1 MKRTNIARIAVAAVV
16 IAVILACSF
25 ALYGQQNGNGDD
37 MRTFPTEMTEEDR
50 TYMAAQ
56 EALDGFSAT
65 MERFDSIADD
75 ASSAS
80 SDVADATVDAFK
92 AYHSMLQQYEFAY
105 LDYCFDPLGMSE
117 QYLEWDSA
125 HNDTDDMFR
134 SNIRDA
140 LNGEH
145 TETVADVVESFGESA
160 SDYLG
165 YADLTDEQ
173 RSLKQESMRLVAQY
187 DSIMAREY
195 SWTDGS
201 GNTWTIAS
209 AKKSTALSDA
219 ERTMICG
226 NVHRLQMDDATE
238 VYIDLVGVNN
248 DLART
253 YGYHCFAE
261 MEYEGTYCREY
272 TPEQVKTMIGNLGP
286 AQDAWMAVK
295 TAISEDRTLSSD
307 TLDDLAGMGRDDIVA
322 AIYPMIRDLG
332 PEYGAYLDWMVRN
345 GTLYME
351 SVDGQ
356 LNIGYSTDLPVNHG
370 SMMYISSYGWMTPIV
385 IVHEFGHSAN
395 SGLNLRP
402 STCYDV
408 KEIHSQGL
416 EALTMANA
424 DGIFGDDGRALVAS
438 QISELTGVVVRGALF
453 SEFELWA
460 YETEADGTE
469 LTVEMLTSTFSDM
482 ADEHGIVRDKYGL
495 GAGYTWQGVSH
506 LFNVPMYYISYVT
519 SAMNALELFVM
530 ASEDYERAE
539 SAYLSLTEQN
549 GVHGY
554 VQAVDMAGLS
564 NMLDAKN
571 IRTVSEA
578 VQRWVEENL

>member
-1 MKRTNIARIAVAAVV
+1 MKRANLARIAVAAAV

-25 ALYGQQNGNGDD
+25 ALYGQDGDNSS

-50 TYMAAQ
+50 TYIAAQ

-65 MERFDSIADD
+65 MDMFDSIADD

-80 SDVADATVDAFK
+80 SEVADTTVDAFK
-92 AYHSMLQQYEFAY
+92 GYHSMVQQYEYAY
-105 LDYCFDPLGMSE
+105 LDYCFDPLGMSG
-117 QYLEWDSA
+117 QYLEWESA
-125 HNDTDDMFR
+125 YGDTVDMFN
-134 SNIRDA
+134 SGIRDA

-145 TETVADVVESFGESA
+145 SETVTDVVESFGKSA
-160 SDYLG
+160 SEYLG
-165 YADLTDEQ
+165 YVDLTDEQ
-173 RSLKQESMRLVAQY
+173 RTLKQESMRLVAQY
-187 DSIMAREY
+187 DSIMAEEY

-209 AKKSTALSDA
+209 AKKSTTLTDA
-219 ERTMICG
+219 ERTLICG
-226 NVHRLQMDDATE
+226 NVYRLQMDDATE
-238 VYIDLVGVNN
+238 VYIDLVSVNN

-253 YGYHCFAE
+253 YGYHCYAE
-261 MEYEGTYCREY
+261 IEHEKRYCREY

-286 AQDAWMAVK
+286 MHDAWMAVK
-295 TAISEDRTLSSD
+295 TAISEDETLSSD
-307 TLDDLAGMGRDDIVA
+307 TLDALAEMSRDEIVE
-322 AIYPMIRDLG
+322 AIRPMIRDLG
-332 PEYGAYLDWMVRN
+332 PEYGEYLDWMVRN

-351 SVDGQ
+351 TVDGQ
-356 LNIGYSTDLPVNHG
+356 LNIAYSTDLPVNHG
-370 SMMYISSYGWMTPIV
+370 SMMYISPYGWMTPIV

-395 SGLNLRP
+395 SGLNLSP

-408 KEIHSQGL
+408 KEVHSQGL
-416 EALTMANA
+416 EALAMANA

-438 QISELTGVVVRGALF
+438 ELSELTGSVVRGALF

-469 LTVEMLTSTFSDM
+469 LTVEMLTSAFSEM
-482 ADEHGIVRDKYGL
+482 ADNHGIAMDRYGL
-495 GAGYTWQGVSH
+495 GAGYAWQRVSH
-506 LFNVPMYYISYVT
+506 LFNVPMYYVSYVT

-530 ASEDYERAE
+530 ASEDYGCAE

-554 VQAVDMAGLS
+554 VQAVEAAGLS
-564 NMLDAKN
+564 NMLDAEN